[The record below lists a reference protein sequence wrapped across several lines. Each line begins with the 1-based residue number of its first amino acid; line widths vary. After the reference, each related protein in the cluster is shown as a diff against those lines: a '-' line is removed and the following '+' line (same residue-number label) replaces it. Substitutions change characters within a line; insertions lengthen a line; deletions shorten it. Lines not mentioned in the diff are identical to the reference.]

1 MELEIIGSGSS
12 FDVSDSVF
20 RVEFNPPLVHQVVT
34 SYLSSG
40 RQGSAVQKTRSDVR
54 GGGAKPWR
62 QKGTGRARAGTS
74 RSPLWRSGGVT
85 FASKNRSYVQK
96 LNKKMYR
103 GAMRSILSEL
113 AGSGRLVLVEDVKV
127 SEPRTKLFIGK
138 LKEFDMDCRDVSV
151 LVVVDAQDDVIELSA
166 RNLHRVE
173 VVPAARVNP
182 VSLVRADEV
191 LVSTA
196 GIKVLEG
203 MFS

>member
-1 MELEIIGSGSS
+1 MELKISGGESS
-12 FDVSDSVF
+12 LDVSDSVF
-20 RVEFNPPLVHQVVT
+20 GVAFNSSLVHQAVT
-34 SYLSSG
+34 AYLSSG
-40 RQGSAVQKTRSDVR
+40 RQGSVVQKTRSDVR

-85 FASKNRSYVQK
+85 FAAKNRSYVQK

-113 AGSGRLVLVEDVKV
+113 VDAGRLMLVEGVGV
-127 SEPRTKLFIGK
+127 SEPRTKLFVEKMRELGV
-138 LKEFDMDCRDVSV
+138 DCQKDNV
-151 LVVVDAQDDVIELSA
+151 LVVVDGWDDVLELSA
-166 RNLHRVE
+166 RNLYRVE
-173 VVPAARVNP
+173 VVSAAHVNP
-182 VSLVRADEV
+182 VSLVRADKV
-191 LVSTA
+191 LVSKG

>member
-1 MELEIIGSGSS
+1 MELKIRGGESS
-12 FDVSDSVF
+12 LDVSDGVF
-20 RVEFNPPLVHQVVT
+20 GVAFNSSLVHQAVT
-34 SYLSSG
+34 AYLSSG
-40 RQGSAVQKTRSDVR
+40 RQGSVVQKTRSDVR

-85 FASKNRSYVQK
+85 FAAKNRSYVQK

-113 AGSGRLVLVEDVKV
+113 VDAGRLMLVEGVGV
-127 SEPRTKLFIGK
+127 SEPRTKLFVEKMRELGV
-138 LKEFDMDCRDVSV
+138 DCQKDNV
-151 LVVVDAQDDVIELSA
+151 LVVVDGWDDVLELSA
-166 RNLHRVE
+166 RNLYRVE
-173 VVPAARVNP
+173 VVSAAHVNP
-182 VSLVRADEV
+182 VSLVRADKV
-191 LVSTA
+191 LVSKG

>member
-1 MELEIIGSGSS
+1 VELEIRGAGSS
-12 FDVSDSVF
+12 CDVSDSVF
-20 RVEFNPPLVHQVVT
+20 GVEFNSPLVHQAVT

-40 RQGSAVQKTRSDVR
+40 RQGSVVQKTRSDVR
-54 GGGAKPWR
+54 GGGAKPWA

-138 LKEFDMDCRDVSV
+138 LKEFDVDCRDVNV
-151 LVVVDAQDDVIELSA
+151 LVVVDAQDDVLELSA